1 MGLKD
6 LIAGALKPA
15 ADAFQARVARKQ
27 AQETAAAKLAQAKFD
42 GALQLEFNDQELE
55 RLSTALTEKTFKDE
69 YITISIVLIVN
80 LFVVGG
86 ILTAFGYPELLDG
99 VVMGVERLVA
109 VGVDM
114 GFIIEAV
121 VFAGIG
127 LSVWRKF

>member
-121 VFAGIG
+121 VFAGVG